1 MPEPAGMLGISAR
14 EIVGILTACALA
26 VSLPLG
32 KKLSLWSTHRVR
44 ATESFAAGASL
55 AYVIIDLMVE
65 LTAIGGTYVH
75 SRVPIGPTPVKSV
88 FAVVLAGATWW
99 YLVAALAAK
108 VHRPHARYRAYVLP
122 QIVYSVFVGGALALE
137 AESGGRLILFALP
150 ILLHFTVVESHI
162 HHAFESQHARF
173 PRMLLA
179 VGPALGAMAW
189 TFLRLPET
197 TLFMA
202 LALVAGST
210 FVQVIQTELPSPAQV
225 RVGPFL
231 LGVGIYVLMIAARW
245 ASGGAH

>member
-1 MPEPAGMLGISAR
+1 MWGISAR
-14 EIVGILTACALA
+14 EIVGVLTACALA

-32 KKLSLWSTHRVR
+32 RKLSRWSHHRLR

-55 AYVIIDLMVE
+55 AYVIVDLMVE

-75 SRVPIGPTPVKSV
+75 SRIPIGPTPLKSL

-108 VHRPHARYRAYVLP
+108 VQRPRARYRAYVFP
-122 QIVYSVFVGGALALE
+122 QMVYSVFVGGALALE
-137 AESGGRLILFALP
+137 AESGGSLILFALP

-162 HHAFESQHARF
+162 NHAFESQHSGF
-173 PRMLLA
+173 PRTLLA

-189 TFLRLPET
+189 TFLRLPRT

-202 LALVAGST
+202 QDLVPGST
-210 FVQVIQTELPSPAQV
+210 VVQVIQTELPSPDQV

-231 LGVGIYVLMIAARW
+231 LGVAIYVSMIAARW
-245 ASGGAH
+245 ASGGGGH